1 MNLVAIILA
10 GGFGTRLQSVVNDVP
25 KPMALVAG
33 RPFLEWVLDYCLE
46 NGIQEAILSVGY
58 KSEII
63 IQHFGN
69 EYKGIQIKYA
79 IEKEP
84 LGTGGAIRF
93 AMELLEDDKNC
104 LILNGDTLFKSDLQK
119 LYGSF
124 IEKSADLI
132 VSLRRMYDF
141 DRYGLVEINESNRI
155 ISFQEKKYCQEG
167 LINGGVYIVS
177 SKLIK
182 QIFPEVKSFSF
193 EKDFLEQYVKQL
205 NFIGIEQAGYFID
218 IGIPEDFEKANNDLK

>member
-1 MNLVAIILA
+1 MDLVAIILA

-25 KPMALVAG
+25 KPMAPVAG
-33 RPFLEWVLDYCLE
+33 RPFLEWVLDHCLE
-46 NGIQEAILSVGY
+46 NGIKEAILSVGY
-58 KSEII
+58 KSETII
-63 IQHFGN
+63 NHFGK
-69 EYKGIQIKYA
+69 EYKGIQIKHA
-79 IEKEP
+79 VEHEP
-84 LGTGGAIRF
+84 LGTGGAIRY
-93 AMELLEDDKNC
+93 AMEMLKDDKNC

-119 LYGSF
+119 LYSSY

-132 VSLRRMYDF
+132 VSLRRMFDF

-155 ISFQEKKYCQEG
+155 ISFQEKKHCDEG

-182 QIFPEVKSFSF
+182 HIFPEVKSFSF

-218 IGIPEDFEKANNDLK
+218 IGIPEDFEKANRDLK

>member
-25 KPMALVAG
+25 KPMAPVAG

-58 KSEII
+58 KSETI

-69 EYKGIQIKYA
+69 QYKGIQIKYA

-84 LGTGGAIRF
+84 LGTGGAIRY
-93 AMELLEDDKNC
+93 AMEMLEDNCNC
-104 LILNGDTLFKSDLQK
+104 LILNGDTLFKSDLHVLFNTFQE
-119 LYGSF
+119 
-124 IEKSADLI
+124 EKADLI
-132 VSLRRMYDF
+132 VSLRRMFDF
-141 DRYGLVEINESNRI
+141 DRYGVVELDKNNRI
-155 ISFQEKKYCQEG
+155 ISFQEKKYCDEG
-167 LINGGVYIVS
+167 LINGGVYIVN

-182 QIFPEVKSFSF
+182 NLFPKIETFSF
-193 EKDFLEQYVKQL
+193 EKDFMEKYVEQL
-205 NFIGIEQAGYFID
+205 NFVGIEQSGYFID

>member
-25 KPMALVAG
+25 KPMAPVAG

-58 KSEII
+58 KSDII

-84 LGTGGAIRF
+84 LGTGGAIRY
-93 AMELLEDDKNC
+93 AMEMLEDDKNC

-119 LYGSF
+119 LYSSYM
-124 IEKSADLI
+124 EKSADLI

>member
-1 MNLVAIILA
+1 MDLVAIILA

-25 KPMALVAG
+25 KPMAPVAG

-58 KSEII
+58 KSETII
-63 IQHFGN
+63 NHFGK

-84 LGTGGAIRF
+84 LGTGGAIRY
-93 AMELLEDDKNC
+93 AIEMLEDDSNC

-119 LYGSF
+119 LYSSYM
-124 IEKSADLI
+124 EKSADLI

-141 DRYGLVEINESNRI
+141 DRYGVVEINESNRI
-155 ISFQEKKYCQEG
+155 ISFQEKKHCDEG

-193 EKDFLEQYVKQL
+193 EKDFLEHYVQQL
-205 NFIGIEQAGYFID
+205 KFIGIEQTGYFID
-218 IGIPEDFEKANNDLK
+218 IGIPEDFEKANRDLT

>member
-1 MNLVAIILA
+1 MDLVAIILA

-25 KPMALVAG
+25 KPMAPVAG
-33 RPFLEWVLDYCLE
+33 RPFLEWVLDHCQE
-46 NGIQEAILSVGY
+46 NGIKEAILSVGY
-58 KSEII
+58 KSETII
-63 IQHFGN
+63 NHFGK

-79 IEKEP
+79 VEHEP
-84 LGTGGAIRF
+84 LGTGGAIRY
-93 AMELLEDDKNC
+93 AMEMLEDDKNC

-119 LYGSF
+119 LYSSYM
-124 IEKSADLI
+124 EKSADLI
-132 VSLRRMYDF
+132 VSMRRMYEF

-155 ISFQEKKYCQEG
+155 ISFQEKKYCPEG
-167 LINGGVYIVS
+167 LINGGIYIVS

-193 EKDFLEQYVKQL
+193 EKNFLEQYVKQL

-218 IGIPEDFEKANNDLK
+218 IGIPEDFEKANRDLK

>member
-25 KPMALVAG
+25 KPMAPIAG

-218 IGIPEDFEKANNDLK
+218 IGIPEDFEKANRDLK

>member
-25 KPMALVAG
+25 KPMAPVAG

-46 NGIQEAILSVGY
+46 NGIHEAILSVGY
-58 KSEII
+58 KSDII

-84 LGTGGAIRF
+84 LGTGGAIRY
-93 AMELLEDDKNC
+93 AMEMLEDDRNC
-104 LILNGDTLFKSDLQK
+104 LILNGDTLFKSNINMLFNAFQ
-119 LYGSF
+119 
-124 IEKSADLI
+124 EEEADLI
-132 VSLRRMYDF
+132 VSLRRMFDF
-141 DRYGLVEINESNRI
+141 DRYGVVELDKNNRI
-155 ISFQEKKYCQEG
+155 ISFQEKKHCEEG
-167 LINGGVYIVS
+167 LINGGVYIVNS
-177 SKLIK
+177 NLIK
-182 QIFPEVKSFSF
+182 NLFPKIETFSF
-193 EKDFLEQYVKQL
+193 EKDFMERYVEQLKFV
-205 NFIGIEQAGYFID
+205 GIEQSGYFID

>member
-1 MNLVAIILA
+1 MDLVAIILA

-25 KPMALVAG
+25 KPMAPVAG

-58 KSEII
+58 KSETII
-63 IQHFGN
+63 NHFGK

-84 LGTGGAIRF
+84 LGTGGAIRY
-93 AMELLEDDKNC
+93 AIEMLEDDSNC

-119 LYGSF
+119 LYGTY
-124 IEKSADLI
+124 EDKSADLI

-141 DRYGLVEINESNRI
+141 DRYGVVEINESNRI
-155 ISFQEKKYCQEG
+155 ISFQEKKHCDEG

-193 EKDFLEQYVKQL
+193 EKDFLEHYVQQL
-205 NFIGIEQAGYFID
+205 KFIGIEQSGYFID
-218 IGIPEDFEKANNDLK
+218 IGIPEDFEKANRDLK

>member
-1 MNLVAIILA
+1 MDLVAIILA

-25 KPMALVAG
+25 KPMAHVAG
-33 RPFLEWVLDYCLE
+33 RAFLEWVLDHCLE
-46 NGIQEAILSVGY
+46 NGIKEAILSVGY
-58 KSEII
+58 KSEAII
-63 IQHFGN
+63 NHFGK

-84 LGTGGAIRF
+84 LGTGGAIRY
-93 AMELLEDDKNC
+93 AMEMLEDDKNC

-141 DRYGLVEINESNRI
+141 DRYGVVEINELNRI

-167 LINGGVYIVS
+167 LINGGVYILN
-177 SKLIK
+177 SKLMK
-182 QIFPEVKSFSF
+182 HIFPKVESFSF
-193 EKDFLEQYVKQL
+193 EKDFLERYVQQL
-205 NFIGIEQAGYFID
+205 NFIGIEQSGYFID
-218 IGIPEDFEKANNDLK
+218 IGIPEDFEKANRDLK

>member
-25 KPMALVAG
+25 KPMAPVAG

-58 KSEII
+58 KSDII

-79 IEKEP
+79 KEKEP
-84 LGTGGAIRF
+84 LGTGGAIRY
-93 AMELLEDDKNC
+93 AMEMLEDDKNC
-104 LILNGDTLFKSDLQK
+104 LILNGDTLFKSDINMLFNAFQ
-119 LYGSF
+119 
-124 IEKSADLI
+124 EEEADLI
-132 VSLRRMYDF
+132 VSLRRMFDF
-141 DRYGLVEINESNRI
+141 DRYGVVELDKNNRI
-155 ISFQEKKYCQEG
+155 ISFQEKKHCDEG
-167 LINGGVYIVS
+167 LINGGVYIVN

-182 QIFPEVKSFSF
+182 NLFPKIETFSF
-193 EKDFLEQYVKQL
+193 EKDFMERYVEQLKFV
-205 NFIGIEQAGYFID
+205 GIEQSGYFID